1 MLVGTLAMAIPGV
14 ASAGSYTFAT
24 ASGAKE
30 SGGNPVSASVDFTTS
45 ANTITVAITN
55 LFVDPKTI
63 AQNISDLFFDVSKGS
78 VSTGSITSSA
88 GLSRDVASN
97 GSYTDG
103 SVVATGWLYSGS
115 GSTIHLD
122 GLNGAGFTPA
132 HTIIG
137 SPNGSNIYGNAN
149 NSITGNG
156 PHNPFL
162 AGTVTFTLNVT
173 GMTADTSISNVI
185 FSFGTAS
192 GDNVPGTPGT
202 AIPEPASMT
211 LVAIGIAS
219 LASVAA
225 ARRRLTRSPAA

>member
-1 MLVGTLAMAIPGV
+1 MLVGTLAMAMPSV
-14 ASAGSYTFAT
+14 TSAGSFTFAT
-24 ASGAKE
+24 ASGATE

-45 ANTITVAITN
+45 ADTITVAITN
-55 LFVDPKTI
+55 LLVDPKTV
-63 AQNISDLFFDVSKGS
+63 AQNISDLFFDVSSGTVKD
-78 VSTGSITSSA
+78 GSISSSA
-88 GLSRDVASN
+88 GLDRDVASN

-122 GLNGAGFTPA
+122 GLNGAGSTPA

-137 SPNGSNIYGNAN
+137 LPDGSNVYGNAN

-162 AGTVTFTLNVT
+162 AGTVAFTLSVT
-173 GMTADTSISNVI
+173 GVNADTTISNVL
-185 FSFGTAS
+185 FSFGTTS
-192 GDNVPGTPGT
+192 GDNVPGT
-202 AIPEPASMT
+202 AVPEPASMT
-211 LVAIGIAS
+211 LVAIGLAS

-225 ARRRLTRSPAA
+225 ARRRLTRSRAA